1 MGRPKDLPEEKEIYA
16 SFRKQ
21 RERLEKQIKA
31 YAELDIELDEV
42 QPAIQHAW
50 STIARLEE
58 ELDKLPTDEDLEL
71 ELEEFV
77 ETDYSDNRAYTKIPE
92 TTYNKLLNRLKRLE
106 AKVSRVEI
114 LDKLGRHS
122 RMLTQ
127 HLTSKAKIEE
137 SQMNTKRIGLEV
149 HHASLMQ
156 LTKIFYLALRQQN
169 FTDDEIASVAKRL
182 KRIQKDYPLIETDF
196 NDMKRLLFAE
206 PEDIPKM
213 ITDAEYEEVNDMED
227 VNDLVRGKAKR
238 GKK

>member
-1 MGRPKDLPEEKEIYA
+1 
-16 SFRKQ
+16 
-21 RERLEKQIKA
+21 
-31 YAELDIELDEV
+31 
-42 QPAIQHAW
+42 
-50 STIARLEE
+50 
-58 ELDKLPTDEDLEL
+58 
-71 ELEEFV
+71 
-77 ETDYSDNRAYTKIPE
+77 
-92 TTYNKLLNRLKRLE
+92 
-106 AKVSRVEI
+106 
-114 LDKLGRHS
+114 
-122 RMLTQ
+122 MLTQ